1 MPWLLLF
8 LSLSLVAWLDS
19 GEQSRTPNASHM
31 HANLRVFAVDPG
43 RWSNLK
49 SMCLQTKQRKSEK
62 TCAEEQPGGGLNA
75 AINTDIKFSSRDNGP
90 GVRGGET
97 FLSLSSTVLLFH
109 VTSGTAVSFS
119 YHMVAGLHP
128 GMCHVPVA
136 PPPSAASFTL
146 CLIILTM
153 TNVV

>member
-1 MPWLLLF
+1 MVVVVF
-8 LSLSLVAWLDS
+8 SLSFVMWFDS
-19 GEQSRTPNASHM
+19 GEQSRTPNVSHM
-31 HANLRVFAVDPG
+31 HANLRVFTVDPG

-62 TCAEEQPGGGLNA
+62 TCVKEQPGGGLNA

-90 GVRGGET
+90 DVGGGET

-119 YHMVAGLHP
+119 YHMVASLHP

-136 PPPSAASFTL
+136 PPTL
-146 CLIILTM
+146 LLSHF
-153 TNVV
+153 V

>member
-1 MPWLLLF
+1 MF
-8 LSLSLVAWLDS
+8 
-19 GEQSRTPNASHM
+19 TN
-31 HANLRVFAVDPG
+31 
-43 RWSNLK
+43 
-49 SMCLQTKQRKSEK
+49 QT
-62 TCAEEQPGGGLNA
+62 EEERENVCKRAAGGGLNA

-90 GVRGGET
+90 DVGGGET

-136 PPPSAASFTL
+136 PLRCFFHTLFDYTYNDKSCVALSFQGKAS
-146 CLIILTM
+146 LI
-153 TNVV
+153 

>member
-1 MPWLLLF
+1 
-8 LSLSLVAWLDS
+8 
-19 GEQSRTPNASHM
+19 
-31 HANLRVFAVDPG
+31 
-43 RWSNLK
+43 
-49 SMCLQTKQRKSEK
+49 MCLQTKQRKSEK
-62 TCAEEQPGGGLNA
+62 TCAKEQPGGGLNA

-90 GVRGGET
+90 DVGGGET

-136 PPPSAASFTL
+136 PLRCFFHTLFDYTYNDKSCVALSFQGKAS
-146 CLIILTM
+146 LI
-153 TNVV
+153 